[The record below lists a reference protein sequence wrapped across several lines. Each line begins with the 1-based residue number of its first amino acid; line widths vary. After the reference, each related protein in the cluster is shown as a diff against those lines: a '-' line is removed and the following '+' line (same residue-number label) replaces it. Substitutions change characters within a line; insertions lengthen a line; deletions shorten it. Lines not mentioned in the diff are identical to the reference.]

1 MTGLGNRIQLREPWT
16 IGFSYFPIFTSLRI
30 FFLSFIFLILL
41 AREGGDDR
49 RTNVRDPI
57 LEGSSIIGLRYF
69 YLLET
74 FHIPFLP
81 RYFLFSF
88 FFLPFRNK
96 SLRTKQPNG
105 SSKQAGWKEKIE
117 EKKIRFIFEI
127 RNLRIHAL
135 SSVKKREK
143 ESICRRDS
151 SLHPRKGT
159 LTFTELRG
167 PSMTRSGGSIDG
179 WLAVNIS
186 PYFLR
191 RDWSIPP
198 SATQQVSHLA
208 SWRPFWT
215 CSISRR
221 MFAWR
226 PCWTSGGASL
236 CPTRPFS
243 SSCWWA
249 NCWTRKSAT
258 FTNFSPSLADSLVR

>member
-1 MTGLGNRIQLREPWT
+1 MLAGVAMTVEPT
-16 IGFSYFPIFTSLRI
+16 SVTRYSKDRVSSACDIFTYSK
-30 FFLSFIFLILL
+30 LSIYHSCL
-41 AREGGDDR
+41 A
-49 RTNVRDPI
+49 I
-57 LEGSSIIGLRYF
+57 
-69 YLLET
+69 
-74 FHIPFLP
+74 
-81 RYFLFSF
+81 F
-88 FFLPFRNK
+88 FFLFFFFRFVTNLWERTNRMVVRNK
-96 SLRTKQPNG
+96 PDGKRR
-105 SSKQAGWKEKIE
+105 SKR
-117 EKKIRFIFEI
+117 KKIRFIFEI

-167 PSMTRSGGSIDG
+167 SSMTRSGGSIDG